1 MSDRFDHLREQ
12 LEAAAERREQ
22 SEAREASDGP
32 EDREPERVPSGPAFE
47 FDDTTAK
54 SIYVRPE
61 TLRRIDD
68 VEALVDARLRTEH
81 EVRDLTTRE
90 FYDAVLRV
98 AAADPDAVVR
108 AVVDGRVEAGS
119 DEGDLE

>member
-1 MSDRFDHLREQ
+1 MVSVSDRFDGLRER
-12 LEAAAERREQ
+12 LDAAAEDRSADPGTDE
-22 SEAREASDGP
+22 SEDDLP
-32 EDREPERVPSGPAFE
+32 PVPDDPAFP

-61 TLRRIDD
+61 TVRRVED

-81 EVRDLTTRE
+81 QVRDLTTRE

-98 AAADPDAVVR
+98 ASDHPDALMR
-108 AVVDGRVEAGS
+108 AVVEARRKETS
-119 DEGDLE
+119 